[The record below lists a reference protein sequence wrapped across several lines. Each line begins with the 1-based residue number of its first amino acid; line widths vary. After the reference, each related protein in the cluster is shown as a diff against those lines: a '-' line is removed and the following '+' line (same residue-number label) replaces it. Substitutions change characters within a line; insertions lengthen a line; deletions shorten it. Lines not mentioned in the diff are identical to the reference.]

1 MAFENSFNS
10 KPVYYSGRHL
20 PVFAQATT
28 DATINTTPV
37 TPMTPNTAEVVV
49 LTTGA
54 WYPGWN
60 ANTWT
65 PIPSFE
71 EQWALTKTPEER
83 ASLLAFYSPTA
94 SLTFTHYQR
103 SILMSVA
110 LPATKSD
117 HPDAELT
124 FCDGTLRKR
133 VCDFAYCVED
143 SADGAGYWYC
153 DACRN
158 FANQQEQEQE
168 EDDEESKHKFGL
180 CPDCDRGLDDESE
193 FTLHTT
199 KKGDTIFVCH
209 DCVFRP
215 LPPWMV

>member
-10 KPVYYSGRHL
+10 SGRN
-20 PVFAQATT
+20 F
-28 DATINTTPV
+28 TPES
-37 TPMTPNTAEVVV
+37 TPMTPSTAEVVV

-60 ANTWT
+60 ATSWT

-71 EQWALTKTPEER
+71 EQWALTKTSEER
-83 ASLLAFYSPTA
+83 ASLLAFYSSTA
-94 SLTFTHYQR
+94 SLTLTHYQR
-103 SILMSVA
+103 SILINVA

-143 SADGAGYWYC
+143 TDPDGNGYWYC

-158 FANQQEQEQE
+158 FANQQEQE

>member
-1 MAFENSFNS
+1 MTSTMAFENSFNS
-10 KPVYYSGRHL
+10 QPVYYSGRHL
-20 PVFAQATT
+20 PVFAQTTT
-28 DATINTTPV
+28 DATADA
-37 TPMTPNTAEVVV
+37 TPMTPATAEVVV

-60 ANTWT
+60 AHTWT

-71 EQWALTKTPEER
+71 EQWALTKTSEQR

-103 SILMSVA
+103 SILMSVT

-158 FANQQEQEQE
+158 FANQQEQE
-168 EDDEESKHKFGL
+168 EDD
-180 CPDCDRGLDDESE
+180 D
-193 FTLHTT
+193 
-199 KKGDTIFVCH
+199 
-209 DCVFRP
+209 
-215 LPPWMV
+215 